1 MNAWAI
7 KIGGSLYDSPY
18 LVEWLNVIDQYSST
32 KIVIIPGG
40 GPFANQVRRADEK
53 YHLSPIHSHNMA
65 VMAMQQYGTL
75 LASLCPNMKPANALN
90 KIHEVWENSKVAIW
104 EPYRM
109 VSEECELDKTWD
121 VTSDSLSV
129 WLSSK
134 LNLKK
139 LLLIKL
145 SDYVLEEK
153 NITVLSNKNCIDS
166 NFQPLANDAKICAHV
181 LHKTELNAFKTLLG
195 SR

>member
-65 VMAMQQYGTL
+65 VMAMQQYGTI

-139 LLLIKL
+139 LLLIKS

-181 LHKTELNAFKTLLG
+181 LHKTELNALKTLLE

>member
-65 VMAMQQYGTL
+65 VMAMQQYGTI

-90 KIHEVWENSKVAIW
+90 KIHEVWGNSKVAIW

-139 LLLIKL
+139 LLLIKS

-166 NFQPLANDAKICAHV
+166 NFQTLANDAKICAHV

>member
-65 VMAMQQYGTL
+65 VMAMQQYGTI

-139 LLLIKL
+139 LLLIKS

-166 NFQPLANDAKICAHV
+166 NFQTLANDANICAHV
-181 LHKTELNAFKTLLG
+181 LHKTELNALKTLLE

>member
-18 LVEWLNVIDQYSST
+18 LEEWLNVIDQYSSA

-40 GPFANQVRRADEK
+40 GPFTDQVRCADEK
-53 YHLSPIHSHNMA
+53 YRLNPMHSHNMA
-65 VMAMQQYGTL
+65 VMGMQQYGTV
-75 LASLCPNMKPANALN
+75 LASLCPTMKLANAQN
-90 KIHEVWENSKVAIW
+90 KIHEAWEDLKVAIW
-104 EPYRM
+104 EPYSM
-109 VSEECELDKTWD
+109 VSEECEFDKTWE

-129 WLSSK
+129 WLANK
-134 LNLKK
+134 LNLKN
-139 LLLIKL
+139 LLLIKS

-153 NITVLSNKNCIDS
+153 NITILSENNCIDS
-166 NFQPLANDAKICAHV
+166 NFQTLANDAKICAHV
-181 LHKTELNAFKTLLG
+181 LHKTEFNAFKTLLG

>member
-65 VMAMQQYGTL
+65 VMAMQQYGTI

-139 LLLIKL
+139 LLLIKS

-153 NITVLSNKNCIDS
+153 NITVLSNKI
-166 NFQPLANDAKICAHV
+166 A
-181 LHKTELNAFKTLLG
+181 
-195 SR
+195 